1 MTIRITY
8 VNYKD
13 DVAMSIMKNGEDRT
27 PNIKAAI
34 ESSGGKFLGYYG
46 LIGQDYEVCIIT
58 DYESQT
64 DYMSLVIS
72 AYLGGAV
79 SEIKTLTCW
88 TDEELVVYSKKAQSV
103 SYLSPK
109 TVSIDPSTQG
119 RNYERPKCTV

>member
-1 MTIRITY
+1 
-8 VNYKD
+8 
-13 DVAMSIMKNGEDRT
+13 
-27 PNIKAAI
+27 
-34 ESSGGKFLGYYG
+34 
-46 LIGQDYEVCIIT
+46 
-58 DYESQT
+58 
-64 DYMSLVIS
+64 MSLVIS

-88 TDEELVVYSKKAQSV
+88 TDEELVVYPKKAQSV